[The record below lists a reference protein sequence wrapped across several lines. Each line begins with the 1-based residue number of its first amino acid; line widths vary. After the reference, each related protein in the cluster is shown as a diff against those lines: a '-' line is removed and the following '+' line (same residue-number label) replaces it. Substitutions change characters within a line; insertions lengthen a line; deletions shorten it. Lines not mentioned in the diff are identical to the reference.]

1 MARMEPIRVDAPDLK
16 EAIRGKYDAI
26 APRYDWVL
34 GLPEWLGLR
43 RLRRGLL
50 RTARGRVLEVAVGT
64 GRNLAHYPRGCEL
77 TGVDFSPE
85 MMEQAARRAR
95 HLRRPVD
102 LRLMDAE
109 ALDFPDAS
117 FDTVVCTLAACTFP
131 HPIMAF
137 REMGRVLRPDGRV
150 LVLEHGFS
158 DRPWLR
164 RWQLGRVERQFQW
177 LGCRWDREPHL
188 IAQQGGLELLEL
200 RRMLFG
206 VLYRMVLRR
215 GAG

>member
-1 MARMEPIRVDAPDLK
+1 
-16 EAIRGKYDAI
+16 
-26 APRYDWVL
+26 
-34 GLPEWLGLR
+34 
-43 RLRRGLL
+43 
-50 RTARGRVLEVAVGT
+50 
-64 GRNLAHYPRGCEL
+64 
-77 TGVDFSPE
+77 
-85 MMEQAARRAR
+85 
-95 HLRRPVD
+95 
-102 LRLMDAE
+102 
-109 ALDFPDAS
+109 
-117 FDTVVCTLAACTFP
+117 
-131 HPIMAF
+131 
-137 REMGRVLRPDGRV
+137 MGRVLRPDGRV